1 MSLRSL
7 LDRSLASRAPWRPG
21 AALFAGLAVALFV
34 SEWAEYTF
42 YVKLISRALI
52 LGLAALAVDLVVGVA
67 GLVSLGHA
75 AFLGVGAYAVAIL
88 AEHGI
93 TNSVVQWSVGILASA
108 TVALVVGALSLRTSG
123 VYFIMITLAFAQMLY
138 FIANSVS
145 RYGGNDGLTIWAPTS
160 FPGFGSLGSHYRLA
174 WVCYTIL
181 LIAYLALLRVRDS
194 RFGRVLRAAKENE
207 RRMLALG
214 FAVHRYR
221 LAAFVMSGAVTGLA
235 GVLLATMTEFV
246 APAYMSWHR
255 SGELLAMVVLGG
267 LATLHGAVVGALLFV
282 VLEEIL
288 STLTTYWGLPFG
300 LFLVLA
306 VLTGRGKLLL
316 RAVHREQVR

>member
-1 MSLRSL
+1 MRTRFDLGRSAG
-7 LDRSLASRAPWRPG
+7 SLAPSWPVTALFIG
-21 AALFAGLAVALFV
+21 LAAALLL
-34 SEWAEYTF
+34 SDWADNPF
-42 YVKLISRALI
+42 HVKLITRGLI
-52 LGLAALAVDLVVGVA
+52 LGLAALALDLVVGVA

-93 TNSVVQWSVGILASA
+93 PNGLVQWSVGIGVSA
-108 TVALVVGALSLRTSG
+108 AVAFVVGTLSLRTSG
-123 VYFIMITLAFAQMLY
+123 VHLIMITLAFAQMLY
-138 FIANSVS
+138 FVANSVS
-145 RYGGNDGLTIWAPTS
+145 RYGGNDGLTIWAPTY
-160 FPGFGSLGSHYRLA
+160 FPGFGSLRSHNELA
-174 WVCYTIL
+174 WVCYAVL
-181 LIAYLALLRVRDS
+181 LMVYFAFLRVRDS
-194 RFGRVLRAAKENE
+194 RFGRVLRAARENE

-221 LAAFVMSGAVTGLA
+221 LAAFVMSGALTGLA

-267 LATLHGAVVGALLFV
+267 LGTLHGAVAGALLFV
-282 VLEEIL
+282 VLEEVL
-288 STLTTYWGLPFG
+288 SAVTTYWGLPFG

-316 RAVHREQVR
+316 ETLRKAEVR